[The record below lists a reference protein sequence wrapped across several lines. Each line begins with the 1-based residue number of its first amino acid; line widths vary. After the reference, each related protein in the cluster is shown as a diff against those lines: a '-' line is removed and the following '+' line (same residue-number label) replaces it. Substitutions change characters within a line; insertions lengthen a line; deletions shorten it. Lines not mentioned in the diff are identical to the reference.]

1 MRKIN
6 GNSTIE
12 RSYRF
17 CVANCQYRQYRHA
30 KKRDKPTYK
39 KRTSQQKRNK
49 QAKKEQAKN
58 ELQIKMVVRTSAGW
72 KVKLQLGGGSC
83 EMQLTRG

>member
-1 MRKIN
+1 MDFFEKLTTN

-30 KKRDKPTYK
+30 KKK
-39 KRTSQQKRNK
+39 NK
-49 QAKKEQAKN
+49 LTNKKEQAKN

-72 KVKLQLGGGSC
+72 KVKLQFGGGSC